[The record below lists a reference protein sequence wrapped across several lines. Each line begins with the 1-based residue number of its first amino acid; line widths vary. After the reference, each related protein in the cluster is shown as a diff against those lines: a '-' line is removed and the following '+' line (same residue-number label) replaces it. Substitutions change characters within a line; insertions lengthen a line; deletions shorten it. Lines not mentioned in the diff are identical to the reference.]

1 MRSLPTLLDTNKNFT
16 IQNTTSGVEPYL
28 LREIYE
34 HSKKDIIFVTKD
46 RVAAQKI
53 FDTLSCLIS
62 QDVLL
67 LPEWDTPPYDSVSP
81 ATAVLLMRIKALCAI
96 LKTKSQTIL
105 ITTAKSLLQ
114 KLPPK
119 EELSK
124 YMLELVVGQ
133 IYNRE
138 VLIDFL
144 IDSGYSRTS
153 FVASNN
159 EFSVRGG
166 IIDIGSNEIGVGYRI
181 DFLGNKIELI
191 KKFDIASQLTIDTA
205 NSALLIPTSEII
217 LSQEN
222 IARLEKYLLSFGV
235 NNSMLVSLKAQ
246 IKPMGIENFLPV
258 LYSKLETVFDYCDSN
273 AQVVLDNFIPQEMDR
288 FLELA
293 DQIYASKT
301 SMNKGQPCIAANKL
315 WLSKNELQEQLGIRQ
330 VIEFSPLSSKE
341 SIELNIKALPKLS
354 INLGLSTLEKFIH
367 SQLEDSRSI
376 LISCLSIGSMD
387 RIVRALLDREIAV
400 EKVSKIPEK
409 FPAQVCI
416 MISGIRHGAILKDF
430 CLISEEDIFG
440 AKAGQLTQKQ
450 KKLIS
455 SFAFLDEQFKLNE
468 LLVHKD
474 HGVGR
479 FEGLEIVELSNSRHD
494 CLKLCYADNEKLL
507 LPVENMELL
516 SKYSCGDGE
525 VKLDKLGTQGWQL
538 RKARAKS
545 KIMEMA
551 AQLMQTAALRSTR
564 SMQAEIPDAEYEKF
578 CAKFPYVETED
589 QLRAIDDVLSDLSS
603 GKPME
608 RLICGDTGFGKTEV
622 VMRAAFVITQHNRNK
637 ASHKKLVAM
646 ICPTTLLCRQ
656 HYNVFQE
663 RFGGTNVEI
672 RQLSRIVADA
682 NKTINEINSGQI
694 DIVVGTHALL
704 NEKISYDNLSLLVI
718 DEEHRFGVSHKEKL
732 KRLKKDIH
740 VLSMSATPI
749 PRTLQMALGGIKE
762 FSLIAT
768 PPIGR
773 MATKVALI
781 SFDENLI
788 REALLK
794 EKRRGGQVFYICPR
808 ISDLDEVEQKLA
820 AIVPELT
827 VRKVHGQMPVKT
839 LDSVISHFYEGKF
852 DLLLSTSIIESGL
865 DIPRANTIIV
875 HRSDLFGL
883 AQLYQLKGRVGRSN
897 IDSYAYFTLTPDIP
911 ISDITL
917 KRLQILKNLDELG
930 AGFSVASHDMEL
942 RGFGNLV
949 GEKQSGHIKEVGV
962 ELYQQMF
969 EEALN
974 ALHAPN
980 VHHEPDADSPQINID
995 ASVLIPESYV
1005 NSFDLR
1011 LELYNRISH
1020 IKTEGELLAIGAEL
1034 IDRFGGPL
1042 PKEVEHLLAI
1052 IDLKILCSKAF
1063 VEKINLGDAGI
1074 SIKFSS
1080 NKLGD
1085 IREHLLNFAM
1095 KNKNFV
1101 KLKEN
1106 DSLFLSIKTSSVEEK
1121 LRLAKQILNEL
1132 KNELTL
1138 D

>member
-1 MRSLPTLLDTNKNFT
+1 MHSFSTLLNTNKNFT
-16 IQNTTSGVEPYL
+16 IQNTTSGVEAYL
-28 LREIYE
+28 LHEICE

-46 RVAAQKI
+46 RVAAQKT

-62 QDVLL
+62 GQVLL
-67 LPEWDTPPYDSVSP
+67 LPEWDTPPYDAVSP
-81 ATAVLLMRIKALCAI
+81 APGVLCERIKALCA
-96 LKTKSQTIL
+96 LLTSKSQIIL
-105 ITTAKSLLQ
+105 ITTAKALLQ

-124 YMLELVVGQ
+124 YILKLSVGQ
-133 IYNRE
+133 LYKRE
-138 VLIDFL
+138 ALIDFL
-144 IDSGYSRTS
+144 IGAGYSRTS
-153 FVASNN
+153 FVTSNN
-159 EFSVRGG
+159 EFAVRGG
-166 IIDIGSNEIGVGYRI
+166 IIDIGSGEIGVGYRI

-191 KKFDIASQLTIDTA
+191 KKFDIASQLSTDAA
-205 NSALLIPTSEII
+205 NSTMLIPASEII
-217 LSQEN
+217 LSEQN
-222 IARLEKYLLSFGV
+222 IACLEKYLLNFGI
-235 NNSMLVSLKAQ
+235 NNSMLTNLKAQ
-246 IKPMGIENFLPV
+246 IKPMGIENFLPAF
-258 LYSKLETVFDYCDSN
+258 YSKLETVFDYCDPN
-273 AQVVLDNFIPQEMDR
+273 AQIVLDNFITQEMDR

-293 DQIYASKT
+293 NQIYASKT
-301 SMNKGQPCIAANKL
+301 SMNKDLPLIEPTKL
-315 WLSKNELQEQLGIRQ
+315 WLSKDDVQKQLSSRQ
-330 VIEFSPLSSKE
+330 VIEFSPLSLKGH
-341 SIELNIKALPKLS
+341 IELNIKALPKLS
-354 INLGLSTLEKFIH
+354 INLGLSAFEKFIR
-367 SQLEDSRSI
+367 SQLEASCPI
-376 LISCLSIGSMD
+376 LISCLSLGSMD
-387 RIVRALLDREIAV
+387 RIIRALFDRGIAV
-400 EKVSKIPEK
+400 EKISEIPKK
-409 FPAQVCI
+409 FSAQICI
-416 MISGIRHGAILKDF
+416 MLSGIRRGAILKDF
-430 CLISEEDIFG
+430 CLIAEEDIFG
-440 AKAGQLTQKQ
+440 TKAGQLTQKQ

-455 SFAFLDEQFKLNE
+455 SFASIDEQFKLNE

-479 FEGLEIVELSNSRHD
+479 FEGLEIVELSNSKHD

-516 SKYSCGDGE
+516 SKYSCTDYD

-564 SMQAEIPDAEYEKF
+564 SMEIMNPDSEYEKF
-578 CAKFPYVETED
+578 CAKFPYIETED
-589 QLRAIDDVLSDLSS
+589 QLRAINDVLSDLAS

-622 VMRAAFVITQHNRNK
+622 VMRAAFVVTQHNKNK
-637 ASHKKLVAM
+637 AGHKKLVAM

-663 RFGGTNVEI
+663 RFSCTKVEI

-682 NKTINEINSGQI
+682 SKNKAINEINSGQI

-773 MATKVALI
+773 TATKVSLI

-788 REALLK
+788 RDALLK

-820 AIVPELT
+820 AIAPELS
-827 VRKVHGQMPVKT
+827 VRKVHGQLPVKT
-839 LDSVISHFYEGKF
+839 LDSAISHFYEGKF

-897 IDSYAYFTLTPDIP
+897 VDSYAYFTLTPDIP

-980 VHHEPDADSPQINID
+980 VQHEYNADSPQINID

-1005 NSFDLR
+1005 SSFDLR

-1020 IKTEGELLAIGAEL
+1020 IKTESELLAIGAEL

-1042 PKEVEHLLAI
+1042 PKEVEHLLSI
-1052 IDLKILCSKAF
+1052 IDLKILCSGAF
-1063 VEKINLGDAGI
+1063 VTKINLGDAGI

-1080 NKLGD
+1080 DKLGD
-1085 IREHLLNFAM
+1085 IRDRLLSFAM

-1101 KLKEN
+1101 KLKEG
-1106 DSLFLSIKTSSVEEK
+1106 DSLFLSIKTSNIEDK
-1121 LRLAKQILNEL
+1121 IRLARRILN
-1132 KNELTL
+1132 KICQ
-1138 D
+1138 